1 MAEDMSMKIEEL
13 KTVLVLGAGTM
24 GSRISLGCALHGYDV
39 VVYDVSEDALKG
51 MEFRHQMMGHMWAEE
66 GQTTQE
72 EVEEAV
78 GRIRVSADA
87 AEAAAD
93 ADLLIEAVPERLA
106 LKHEVYRQ
114 FEKLCPER
122 TVFVSNTSSLLVS
135 EMEASV
141 KRKDRFAALHFHGYK
156 SVVDIMRGTQTSDET
171 VELLRAFSRRIGEL
185 PIVMKKENIGFLHN
199 YMFIAL
205 LEAAMWLGAGGF
217 GSIEDIDRSW
227 MKVHDARMGPFGMLD
242 MVGIDVAVDVGQGML
257 DRGHDGHWEE
267 IREFLNTYIE
277 QGHLGVKTGKGFYT
291 YPDPAY
297 AQPEFLEGE

>member
-1 MAEDMSMKIEEL
+1 MIMKIDEL

-39 VVYDVSEDALKG
+39 IVYDVSEDALKG
-51 MEFRHQMMGHMWAEE
+51 MEFRHQMMGYMWAEA

-72 EVEEAV
+72 AVEESMS
-78 GRIRVSADA
+78 RISVCADP

-93 ADLLIEAVPERLA
+93 ADLLIEAVPEQLA
-106 LKHEVYRQ
+106 LKHKVYEQ
-114 FEKLCPER
+114 FEKLCPGK

-135 EMEASV
+135 EMETSV
-141 KRKDRFAALHFHGYK
+141 ERKDRFAALHFHGYK
-156 SVVDIMRGTQTSDET
+156 SVVDIMRGTQTSDDT
-171 VELLRAFSRRIGEL
+171 VELLKAFSRNIGEL

-217 GSIEDIDRSW
+217 GTVEDIDRSW

-242 MVGIDVAVDVGQGML
+242 GVGIDVAVDVGQGML
-257 DRGHDGHWEE
+257 DRGHEGHWEE
-267 IREFLNTYIE
+267 IREFLKTYTD
-277 QGHLGVKTGKGFYT
+277 QGHLGVKAGQGFYT

-297 AQPEFLEGE
+297 AQPGFLDGE